1 MQNNN
6 ITFFDALVKL
16 NKKFDNDN
24 INRILMYYYS
34 KKVMNLT
41 DFILHRDE
49 LIDFDYDK
57 YLSSLKE
64 YYINKKPISSIIKTQ
79 YFNGLTFKVF
89 DKVHFP
95 RNETE
100 LLVEN
105 IENILRKDNSFKSV
119 IDICC
124 GTGNLGIS
132 VKNHFPSLDLTL
144 LDIDKNA
151 IANSRANLKSLKI
164 KGKTLNKD
172 FFDFIKTNKTKYDLI
187 LFNPP
192 YVNMDEL
199 DLNMTKYE
207 NKISFYSNEEPIEF
221 YETLF
226 SNINKLTNKKHYL
239 IGVEFGSKQKGMIKS
254 ILHKNG
260 LLKYTKFYKDL
271 NSLDRFLI
279 IHFNN

>member
-6 ITFFDALVKL
+6 ITFFDVLSRL
-16 NKKFDNDN
+16 NKKFDNNN

-34 KKVMNLT
+34 KKVKNLT
-41 DFILHRDE
+41 DFILHRNE
-49 LIDFDYDK
+49 FIDFDYDK
-57 YLSSLKE
+57 YSNSLKE
-64 YYINKKPISSIIKTQ
+64 YYINKKPLSSIVKIQ

-89 DKVHFP
+89 EKVHFP

-100 LLVEN
+100 LLVERV
-105 IENILRKDNSFKSV
+105 EDILKKDNSLKLV

-132 VKNHFPSLDLTL
+132 IKNHFPSLDLAL

-151 IANSRANLKSLKI
+151 IANTRLNLKKAKI
-164 KGKTLNKD
+164 KGKVLHTD
-172 FFDFIKTNKTKYDLI
+172 FFDFIKNNKTKYDVI

-192 YVNMDEL
+192 YVNEDEL

-207 NKISFYSNEEPIEF
+207 NKISFYSNKKPIEF

-239 IGVEFGSKQKGMIKS
+239 IGVEFGSKQKRMIKS
-254 ILHKNG
+254 ILNKNK

-279 IHFNN
+279 IYC

>member
-6 ITFFDALVKL
+6 ITFFDVLTKL
-16 NKKFDNDN
+16 NKKFDNNN

-34 KKVMNLT
+34 KTVKNIT
-41 DFILHRDE
+41 DFLLHRNE
-49 LIDFDYDK
+49 FIDFDYDK
-57 YLSSLKE
+57 YLNSLKE
-64 YYINKKPISSIIKTQ
+64 YYINKKPLSSIVKTQ

-89 DKVHFP
+89 EKVHFP

-100 LLVEN
+100 QLVEKV
-105 IENILRKDNSFKSV
+105 EDILKKDDSFRSV

-132 VKNHFPSLDLTL
+132 IKNHFPLLDLTL

-151 IANSRANLKSLKI
+151 IANTRSNLKTLKI
-164 KGKTLNKD
+164 KGKVLNTD
-172 FFDFIKTNKTKYDLI
+172 FFDFIEKNKTKYDVI

-192 YVNMDEL
+192 YVNEDEL
-199 DLNMTKYE
+199 DINMTKYE
-207 NKISFYSNEEPIEF
+207 NKISFYGNKEPLEF

-226 SNINKLTNKKHYL
+226 SNIDKLTNKKHYL
-239 IGVEFGSKQKGMIKS
+239 IGVEFGFKQKGMIKS
-254 ILHKNG
+254 ILHKNK

-279 IHFNN
+279 IYF